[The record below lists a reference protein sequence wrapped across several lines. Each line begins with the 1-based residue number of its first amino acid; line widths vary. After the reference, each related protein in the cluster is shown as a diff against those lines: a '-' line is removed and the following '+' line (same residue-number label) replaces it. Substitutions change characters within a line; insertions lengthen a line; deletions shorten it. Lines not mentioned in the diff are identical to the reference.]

1 MNMFINLFL
10 FPIFLTLQDLSNKK
24 NNFTQII
31 TEDDLSIEMVFIP
44 EGKFRMGKDT
54 LHSYAYSPSNDVEV
68 SSFWISKFEITWD
81 IYQLFMDQTNFDE
94 KSDFSRADFIDKID
108 GLSGP
113 TTPYVDMSFG
123 MGKNNFPAVNMTHF
137 AASKFCEWLSS
148 KTGFY
153 YRLPTEAEWE
163 YACSDEMD
171 NLKIDDFAWNRYN
184 SDEKYQKVGQK
195 KPNIYGLHDM
205 LGNVAEWTADIYNKD
220 VYSKK
225 RKKNPFE
232 SGENKYPRVIRGGS
246 WDDESSNLKSY
257 YRSFST
263 KELQRRDPQIPKSL
277 WWNTDAPHIGFR
289 IVRPFNK
296 ESQKLKKMFWNYSD

>member
-54 LHSYAYSPSNDVEV
+54 LNSYDYSPSNDVEV

>member
-1 MNMFINLFL
+1 MNTIINFFL
-10 FPIFLTLQDLSNKK
+10 FPIFLTLQDLSSKK
-24 NNFTQII
+24 NNFDQKL
-31 TEDDLSIEMVFIP
+31 TEEGLSIQMVYIP

-54 LHSYAYSPSNDVEV
+54 LNSLDYSPSNEVEI

-81 IYQLFMDQTNFDE
+81 IYQLFMDQ
-94 KSDFSRADFIDKID
+94 SDFDDKNNFFRGDLVDKID

-113 TTPYVDMSFG
+113 TTPYIDMSFG

-171 NLKIDDFAWNRYN
+171 NLKIDNFSWNRHN
-184 SDEKYQKVGQK
+184 SDQKYQMVGQK
-195 KPNIYGLHDM
+195 ESNIYGLHDM
-205 LGNVAEWTADIYNKD
+205 LGNVAEWTSDIYNKD
-220 VYSKK
+220 VYRKK
-225 RKKNPFE
+225 RRKNPFE

-246 WDDESSNLKSY
+246 WDDEPSNLKSY

-263 KELQRRDPQIPKSL
+263 KELQKRDPQIPKSL

-289 IVRPFNK
+289 IVRPYNK
-296 ESQKLKKMFWNYSD
+296 ESQKLKNMFWNYSD

>member
-1 MNMFINLFL
+1 MFINLFL

-31 TEDDLSIEMVFIP
+31 TEDDISIEMVFIP

-54 LHSYAYSPSNDVEV
+54 LNSYDYSPSNDVEV

>member
-1 MNMFINLFL
+1 MFINLFL

-54 LHSYAYSPSNDVEV
+54 LNSYDYSPSNDVEV

-263 KELQRRDPQIPKSL
+263 KQLQRRDPQIPKSL

>member
-1 MNMFINLFL
+1 MNTIINFFL
-10 FPIFLTLQDLSNKK
+10 FPIFLTLQDLSDKK
-24 NNFTQII
+24 NNFSQKL
-31 TEDDLSIEMVFIP
+31 TEEGLSIEMVYIP

-54 LHSYAYSPSNDVEV
+54 LNSLDYSPSNEIEV

-81 IYQLFMDQTNFDE
+81 IYQLFMDQ
-94 KSDFSRADFIDKID
+94 SDFDKKNNFFRGEIIDKID

-113 TTPYVDMSFG
+113 TTPYIDMSFG
-123 MGKNNFPAVNMTHF
+123 MGKDNFPAVNMTHL

-171 NLKIDDFAWNRYN
+171 NFNIDNFSWNKNN
-184 SDEKYQKVGQK
+184 SDEKYQMVGQK
-195 KPNIYGLHDM
+195 EPNIFGIHDM
-205 LGNVAEWTADIYNKD
+205 LGNVAEWTADIYNED
-220 VYSKK
+220 IYSKK

-232 SGENKYPRVIRGGS
+232 PSQNKYPRVIRGGS
-246 WDDESSNLKSY
+246 WDDEPSKLKSY

-263 KELQRRDPQIPKSL
+263 KELQKRDPQIPKSL
-277 WWNTDAPHIGFR
+277 WWNTDAPNIGFR
-289 IVRPFNK
+289 IVRPFNE
-296 ESQKLKKMFWNYSD
+296 ESKKLKNMFWNYSD

>member
-1 MNMFINLFL
+1 MFINLFL

-54 LHSYAYSPSNDVEV
+54 LNSYDYSPSNDVEV

-225 RKKNPFE
+225 RKKNHFE

>member
-1 MNMFINLFL
+1 
-10 FPIFLTLQDLSNKK
+10 
-24 NNFTQII
+24 
-31 TEDDLSIEMVFIP
+31 MVFIP

-54 LHSYAYSPSNDVEV
+54 LNSYDYSPSNNVEV

-225 RKKNPFE
+225 RKKNHFE

>member
-1 MNMFINLFL
+1 MFINLFL

-54 LHSYAYSPSNDVEV
+54 LNSYDYSPSNDVEV

-148 KTGFY
+148 KTGLY
-153 YRLPTEAEWE
+153 YRLPTETEWE
-163 YACSDEMD
+163 YACSDEMN
-171 NLKIDDFAWNRYN
+171 NLKIDDFAWNRNN
-184 SDEKYQKVGQK
+184 SDGKYQKVGQK

-232 SGENKYPRVIRGGS
+232 SGKNKYPRVIRGGS

>member
-1 MNMFINLFL
+1 MFINLFL

-44 EGKFRMGKDT
+44 EGKFMMGKDT
-54 LHSYAYSPSNDVEV
+54 LNSYDYSPSNDVEV

>member
-1 MNMFINLFL
+1 MFINLFL

-54 LHSYAYSPSNDVEV
+54 LNSYDYSPSNDVEV

>member
-31 TEDDLSIEMVFIP
+31 TEDDISIEMVFIP

-54 LHSYAYSPSNDVEV
+54 LNSYDYSPSNDVEV

>member
-1 MNMFINLFL
+1 MFINLFL
-10 FPIFLTLQDLSNKK
+10 FPIFLTLQDLSSKK

-54 LHSYAYSPSNDVEV
+54 LNSYDYSPSNDVEV